1 MKNLLK
7 LKNLYVLIAVAG
19 LAYGGY
25 YFGTQS
31 TETSS
36 NNKTLELT
44 TVAIN
49 KGDLEKKE
57 EYNGTLRQTNSKV
70 LNSPMSGVA
79 TYIPKEGTI
88 INFGEVLFA
97 IDNKPVILVEGSVP
111 FYRTLDLNSDPG
123 PDVLQVENALVFLG
137 YSSED
142 FLPDETFDEVTSNM
156 LNQLYIDY
164 KIETK
169 SEVTAV
175 EQVAINLKQTEVES
189 IEETISNGGTTLAEV
204 NSKKKTLEDLQK
216 DSVTTLAEVNSKKK
230 TLDDAIEN
238 STKENTAWQ
247 TATNLIEDYNQQIS
261 LLKDL
266 TNPRTIAKSEQTR
279 KDEIKSYEDLIEEQ
293 KRIREMEEGD
303 GSVVDAAE
311 VLAIEN
317 AQKAYDDALKSYNE
331 GVDAAE
337 ALAIENA
344 KKAYDDALKSY
355 NEGVDQESELTKAKE
370 ELEELKLSAKSE
382 TFSPT
387 NAYASESPII
397 IGSYISD
404 IGSAV
409 SLNSQLYNISSIGI
423 EVVFQVD
430 ASDQETV
437 SLGDSVE
444 IELPTDER
452 VPTKITFI
460 DQVVTQ
466 TQAGEFIEVILEVL
480 NPNEIEAYD
489 QAPVKVFV
497 TTEVSENVL
506 FVPVNALLALAEGG
520 YALEVYEGETEG
532 GTFQGE
538 SGVDTSYVAVEI
550 GVFTDGFVEVKG
562 NISEGQI
569 VVVPR

>member
-44 TVAIN
+44 TVPIN

-293 KRIREMEEGD
+293 KRIREMEEGE
-303 GSVVDAAE
+303 GSV
-311 VLAIEN
+311 
-317 AQKAYDDALKSYNE
+317 
-331 GVDAAE
+331 VDAAE

-344 KKAYDDALKSY
+344 QKAYDDALKSY